1 MATESKGAPQA
12 SPGTAVGKRELP
24 KRMLLALS
32 IANLCFL
39 FIWGEILR
47 VASDKSIGYFLQK
60 PPDREF
66 LWALLFDVVVL
77 GVVVFCLLS
86 LRNNRVRPL
95 KGFSIGIL
103 VLICLFGLYQIWHG
117 IERLLAHILTAKFA
131 WIVPVVIIC
140 IVGFF
145 AIRNRKRTL
154 SMLRA
159 FFLVLSPL
167 FFVLTADSLWLY
179 YRTPAAPF
187 TAGHA
192 AGLLP
197 AVRSPNRVIWIIF
210 DELDYKYAFDAFE
223 AKPARIQLPNFHAL
237 RATSIFGTHVQSPA
251 GDTMWAMPSLV
262 LAKTV
267 PEDGGM
273 DTAVRPVRVRIS
285 GCSHSVPLKSQPNVF
300 RRARALGFNTAVS
313 GWFHPYC
320 RLFGGD
326 LSACATTTG
335 SADWIS
341 IFQQLLRDRPFFE
354 KAAYLAGWQSRILPM
369 VRRFRL
375 FGQMPDEYADTR
387 QVLIRK
393 LTSELKNG
401 FAMLK
406 NPRLNFVLLHIPC
419 PHPPGVWDVQKHAY
433 TTQGGH
439 DYIDNL
445 VNADRIMGKIRRIL
459 VQTGDWDRSTI
470 LVSADHPYRPDLWL
484 TLNDL
489 PPSPE
494 MVSLTHMKRQPY
506 IPFILK
512 MPGEQSGIVYPRAF
526 NSVLSA
532 NLLLAALQG
541 QIRTPTQAVQ
551 WLDTHA
557 VTSEEKGCR

>member
-1 MATESKGAPQA
+1 MAAEGKGAAQA
-12 SPGTAVGKRELP
+12 SPDTAIGKRDLP

-77 GVVVFCLLS
+77 GVVVLCLLS
-86 LRNNRVRPL
+86 LRNSRIRPL
-95 KGFSIGIL
+95 RGFAIGIL

-117 IERLLAHILTAKFA
+117 IERLLAHVSTAKLA

-140 IVGFF
+140 IVAFF

-154 SMLRA
+154 SVLRT

-167 FFVLTADSLWLY
+167 FFVLAADGLWLY
-179 YRTPAAPF
+179 YTTPAVQF

-197 AVRSPNRVIWIIF
+197 AAASRNRVIWIIF
-210 DELDYKYAFDAFE
+210 DEMDYKYAFE
-223 AKPARIQLPNFHAL
+223 ARPARIQLPNFDAL
-237 RATSIFGTHVQSPA
+237 RATAIFGTHVESPA
-251 GDTMWAMPSLV
+251 GDTMWAMPSLIF
-262 LAKTV
+262 AKKI
-267 PEDGGM
+267 PEDRGM
-273 DTAVRPVRVRIS
+273 NTAVRPVRVRFS
-285 GCSHSVPLKSQPNVF
+285 GCSHSVPIQSPPNVF
-300 RRARALGFNTAVS
+300 RRARKLGFNTAVS

-335 SADWIS
+335 SGDWIS
-341 IFQQLLRDRPFFE
+341 IFQQLLRNRPFFE
-354 KAAYLAGWQSRILPM
+354 KAAYLAGWQSRTLPL
-369 VRRFRL
+369 VRRFRW
-375 FGQMPDEYADTR
+375 FSQMPDEYADTR
-387 QVLIRK
+387 QVLIQK
-393 LTSELKNG
+393 LTSELNHG
-401 FAMLK
+401 IAMLK

-419 PHPPGVWDVQKHAY
+419 PHPPGVWDVRKHAY

-439 DYIDNL
+439 DYLDNL
-445 VNADRIMGKIRRIL
+445 VNADRIMGRIRRIL
-459 VQTGDWDRSTI
+459 VQQGEWNQATI
-470 LVSADHPYRPDLWL
+470 LVSADHPYRPNLWL
-484 TLNDL
+484 VLNDL
-489 PPSPE
+489 PPSAE
-494 MVSLTHMKRQPY
+494 MVRLTHMKWQPY

-512 MPGEQSGIVYPRAF
+512 MPGQQTGIEYHRAF

-541 QIRTPTQAVQ
+541 QIRTSAQAVQ
-551 WLDTHA
+551 WLDAHA
-557 VTSEEKGCR
+557 AASEQVVCR